1 MPRFVENYKN
11 SNHWKVFTQPLLK
24 DKNRDNLS
32 PDNISWGEFFSV
44 EKVREKMETE
54 KELFEPN
61 QLLIPLLSGRAYLPL
76 DTIRTL
82 PHPAYT
88 EDAKYR
94 DLRWY
99 VPTTNLTEELKKY
112 YLFMGVD
119 TSRGGDYSSISV
131 RTQDAK
137 LIAHFYSKVPS
148 DELVEVIEYIVSQGF
163 YGRIGVEINNSGYST
178 IDIAKRR
185 WWSHMLFRRKN
196 INKQYDQSTDT
207 LGWWT
212 GTGTREIMLAEYEQS
227 IRNHILTEF
236 DDRVREETEHF
247 ANINGKPQA
256 MPPYHDD
263 GIMSDAIC
271 VQMFKY

>member
-1 MPRFVENYKN
+1 
-11 SNHWKVFTQPLLK
+11 
-24 DKNRDNLS
+24 
-32 PDNISWGEFFSV
+32 
-44 EKVREKMETE
+44 
-54 KELFEPN
+54 
-61 QLLIPLLSGRAYLPL
+61 
-76 DTIRTL
+76 
-82 PHPAYT
+82 
-88 EDAKYR
+88 
-94 DLRWY
+94 
-99 VPTTNLTEELKKY
+99 
-112 YLFMGVD
+112 MGVD

-148 DELVEVIEYIVSQGF
+148 DELVEIIEYIISQGF